1 MAGDC
6 APSVV
11 ALLRQPRL
19 DRLVAVLPIAQA
31 QERRGV
37 EMLALALEIYTMG
50 FVITLQAQSHGT
62 VPFIDS
68 APGMALDVTDDRDG
82 RYASQPAGASGEG
95 EGSDWQW
102 RLASRCT
109 PTLDSQTRTLRL
121 EIPALTW
128 TRPDPIRQRFVSV
141 RTVRGPWVFMVTL
154 PTSSESGSGTAS

>member
-1 MAGDC
+1 
-6 APSVV
+6 
-11 ALLRQPRL
+11 
-19 DRLVAVLPIAQA
+19 
-31 QERRGV
+31 
-37 EMLALALEIYTMG
+37 MLALALEIYTMG